1 MLKRS
6 FICCYITCIT
16 VPLNLEYILFITL
29 LTINHYYSKLELRFS
44 EEAME
49 KYKQISD
56 EHAHEFNAT
65 QEMRQTQELVDED
78 SGSSM
83 MGSKDIRNLLK

>member
-29 LTINHYYSKLELRFS
+29 LTVNHYYSKLELRFS
-44 EEAME
+44 EDAME
-49 KYKQISD
+49 KCKQVSD
-56 EHAHEFNAT
+56 EHAHEFDAT
-65 QEMRQTQELVDED
+65 QEMRQTQKLVDED

-83 MGSKDIRNLLK
+83 MGSKGIRNLLK